1 MVQSQQNTVI
11 KASCNIVKL
20 LDKLETMK
28 KTVEIGEIPSCID
41 LGTAALGLLG
51 HYNRQ
56 TNVKRR
62 ENHKPD
68 LDFQYYHLC
77 TPSQPYSEFLY
88 GDDVTKNVQEIQNV
102 NKFGRKISSDDQ
114 YGRGSDFGMRGR
126 GVGRGRGGNRG
137 HGGRCGF
144 GRGNGHGRGRGY
156 DRDGGDSH
164 NAPTK
169 NFRSI
174 QRN

>member
-1 MVQSQQNTVI
+1 MVHSQQNTVI

-28 KTVEIGEIPSCID
+28 ETVEIQSCID
-41 LGTAALGLLG
+41 LGTTALGLLG

-68 LDFQYYHLC
+68 LDFQYHHLC

-88 GDDVTKNVQEIQNV
+88 GDDVTKIVQEIQNV
-102 NKFGRKISSDDQ
+102 NKVGRKISSDHQ
-114 YGRGSDFGMRGR
+114 YGRGSGFGMRDR
-126 GVGRGRGGNRG
+126 GVGRGRGGNNG
-137 HGGRCGF
+137 HGGRRCGF

-156 DRDGGDSH
+156 NRDGGDSH

-169 NFRSI
+169 IFRSL

>member
-1 MVQSQQNTVI
+1 M
-11 KASCNIVKL
+11 
-20 LDKLETMK
+20 
-28 KTVEIGEIPSCID
+28 
-41 LGTAALGLLG
+41 
-51 HYNRQ
+51 
-56 TNVKRR
+56 KRR

-68 LDFQYYHLC
+68 LDFQYHHLC

-102 NKFGRKISSDDQ
+102 NKVGRKISSDHQ
-114 YGRGSDFGMRGR
+114 YGRGSGFGMRGR

-137 HGGRCGF
+137 HGGRRCGF

-169 NFRSI
+169 IFRSL